1 MAITQILGK
10 KIGTTQVF
18 REDGSADCVT
28 AIQVSP
34 CTVTQIKSSSID
46 GYVRLSEISKKASKR
61 LAFGKVQLTENPWK
75 SCF

>member
-34 CTVTQIKSSSID
+34 
-46 GYVRLSEISKKASKR
+46 
-61 LAFGKVQLTENPWK
+61 
-75 SCF
+75 